1 MPALALAQ
9 ALALALAPFTIRA
22 VPDWVMAICPALQRA
37 QVTWAG
43 RICPAVK
50 RLAAHWVVATRLS
63 VAMGPAGAEVTA
75 RRRVDTTAVT
85 MAVITAVTMAAALEE
100 IVIVTNTIT
109 MASMGTLT
117 AAPLPATIIGTTI
130 LRAPGA
136 MFGGARTD
144 IALMMRAP
152 TLTSA
157 VMDIGIG
164 VDLRTDTRVQKID
177 VWRPALR
184 LE

>member
-1 MPALALAQ
+1 
-9 ALALALAPFTIRA
+9 
-22 VPDWVMAICPALQRA
+22 MAICPALQKA
-37 QVTWAG
+37 PVTWAG
-43 RICPAVK
+43 RICPVVK
-50 RLAAHWVVATRLS
+50 RLAAHWIVATQHS
-63 VAMGPAGAEVTA
+63 VAIGPAGAEVTA
-75 RRRVDTTAVT
+75 RRRVDITAVT
-85 MAVITAVTMAAALEE
+85 MAVIMAATLEG
-100 IVIVTNTIT
+100 IVIVTNTIS

-117 AAPLPATIIGTTI
+117 TATLSTTIIGTTI
-130 LRAPGA
+130 LRAPGT

-164 VDLRTDTRVQKID
+164 VDLRTDTRVQKIE
-177 VWRPALR
+177 RPGLL